1 MNFPPSLLA
10 RLVVLLFLR
19 TNPPPFISLCSPSL
33 SSLLSTF
40 LTLSRFPV
48 SQLVD
53 PWHLW
58 ETAVASLHGL
68 LVSFWRFCFSSCNVC
83 LVSSLHFSFFFS
95 IMHTRL
101 RLPTTTHYARP
112 LIRAVAAQKDAKQ
125 KKNTK
130 TRNNETTRSI
140 VIAHAHLRT
149 QAPLFSLSTV
159 HI

>member
-83 LVSSLHFSFFFS
+83 LVSSLHFSFFFFHHAHKTTS
-95 IMHTRL
+95 SHHHPLRQTPHTRS
-101 RLPTTTHYARP
+101 RCTERRKT
-112 LIRAVAAQKDAKQ
+112 